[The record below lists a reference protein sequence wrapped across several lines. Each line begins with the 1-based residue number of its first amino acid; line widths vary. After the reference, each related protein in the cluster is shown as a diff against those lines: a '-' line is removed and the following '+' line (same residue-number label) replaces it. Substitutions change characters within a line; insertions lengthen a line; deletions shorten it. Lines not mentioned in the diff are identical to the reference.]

1 MSSKDNFQEND
12 KSNDSDDHTKSYE
25 SDLEHGFE
33 NFLELLKNKNSD
45 QKNESSNINGS
56 QSLNQKNMNLRKKKK
71 YSLIEC
77 PKSKKTKKRKT
88 KKRKTEKKIKQK
100 NKKNKKNYEEK
111 SSEKLVVNIFNS
123 MEKDKDSQIPLID
136 FVIPNTSIPTTSIP
150 TSNND
155 LNQLEIKDNNQNSKK
170 INDKN
175 PKKTDNMKIEDIN
188 FKLLRYE
195 KTGLI
200 NFEERKYLEQI
211 EKEIISIKNKKI
223 LPKYKIMLIK
233 SLSIQS
239 KIAILDKIEKVENN
253 NSPFNLNNETY
264 QKNKEWVESICQIPF
279 DIHKKTLVSLK
290 SPKKEISFFLSN
302 AKNELDK
309 CIYGQEKAKEHIL
322 EILAGNITN
331 PETVNRPILFL
342 GEKGTGK
349 TSIAMCLSKILNR
362 PFFIDNLGGKRNSE
376 DYTGHSFTYLGSQY
390 GKIVDWLIK
399 GQCMNPII
407 LGDELDKLS
416 YGWSSNDIAS
426 LLTHVTDSTQNHKYT
441 DNYFQGVE
449 ISLSGIQWIFSANN
463 IENINPIL
471 LDRLII
477 INFESFDLKQKITIS
492 KNYIIKDICKNIG
505 LKSDNYEISDNVI
518 SHLIKKYTEKGT
530 SGVRNIKKIIEVLFS
545 KINLLQLPNNLKI
558 SYNDININ
566 NFKNKK
572 NSKSEKNNKKI
583 KITINM
589 CDNILKNFKKPKEKH
604 LDMFT

>member
-1 MSSKDNFQEND
+1 MSSKDNFEKND
-12 KSNDSDDHTKSYE
+12 KSNDSDDYTNTHN

-33 NFLELLKNKNSD
+33 NFFEILKNKSSD
-45 QKNESSNINGS
+45 QKNESSNISGS
-56 QSLNQKNMNLRKKKK
+56 QSFNQKNMNLRKRKKH
-71 YSLIEC
+71 SLIEC

-88 KKRKTEKKIKQK
+88 KKRKKEKKINKK
-100 NKKNKKNYEEK
+100 NKKNKKNYEKK
-111 SSEKLVVNIFNS
+111 SSERLVVNIFNS
-123 MEKDKDSQIPLID
+123 MEKDKDKQIPLID
-136 FVIPNTSIPTTSIP
+136 FVIPT

-155 LNQLEIKDNNQNSKK
+155 LNQLEIKDNNQNLKK
-170 INDKN
+170 NNYKN
-175 PKKTDNMKIEDIN
+175 SKKTDNMKIEDIN

-253 NSPFNLNNETY
+253 DSPFNLNNEAY
-264 QKNKEWVESICQIPF
+264 QKNKKWVESICQIPF
-279 DIHKKTLVSLK
+279 DIHSKTLVSLK
-290 SPKKEISFFLSN
+290 SPKKEISLFLSN

-362 PFFIDNLGGKRNSE
+362 PFFIDNLGGKKNSE
-376 DYTGHSFTYLGSQY
+376 DYTGYSFTYLGSQY

-477 INFESFDLKQKITIS
+477 INFESFDLEQKITIS
-492 KNYIIKDICKNIG
+492 KNYIIEDICKNIG
-505 LKSDNYEISDNVI
+505 LKSDDYEISDNVI
-518 SHLIKKYTEKGT
+518 SHLIKKYTEKGK

-545 KINLLQLPNNLKI
+545 KINLLRLPNNLKI

-572 NSKSEKNNKKI
+572 NGKSEKNNKKR
-583 KITINM
+583 KITIDM
-589 CDNILKNFKKPKEKH
+589 CDNILKNFRKPKEKH
-604 LDMFT
+604 LDMYQ